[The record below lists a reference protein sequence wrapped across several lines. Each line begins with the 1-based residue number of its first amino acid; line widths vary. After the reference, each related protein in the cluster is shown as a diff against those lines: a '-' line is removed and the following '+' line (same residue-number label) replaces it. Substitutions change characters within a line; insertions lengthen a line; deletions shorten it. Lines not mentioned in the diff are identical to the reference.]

1 MCERLAS
8 DPTSIATWTLFYVFP
23 FCILPAVPKD
33 KRVRR
38 SGLTQTQS
46 IRERI
51 RRWRAG
57 ECVQL
62 WRESLKMTSLARRR
76 NEARRKKN
84 INEEEQKEFNAR
96 RAAMFVSEGE
106 YSKAMQTLTSD
117 GLVPAT
123 EDNLQLM
130 SDLHPRCEPPT
141 VLNTDEPQ
149 IQLSQSEVRKTIML
163 LRNGTSAGPCGF
175 KPGHLKACISTAAL
189 ARRDRTLAAIC
200 RLVNQVAAGRV
211 PESIRHLFSSASLFG
226 VPKRSGG
233 LRPVAAGSLLRRITA
248 TTIARKLKDKA
259 AALFRPLQVGIGIRN
274 SCESIIH
281 SVRLLVDSN
290 PNIAIL
296 QTDFQSAFNLCSR
309 NAMMEG
315 VAEHFPEMLEFV
327 KVTYGRESSLFFG
340 EYELQSQVGVQ
351 QGDGLGVIL
360 FGLILHPIITE
371 IKVKVP
377 DLLLNSWMLD
387 DGCLAADA
395 DRTADLGAALDIIS
409 DLGPARGLHLSTD
422 LTVGEGRGKTSLW
435 QPNTE
440 AEAAPDLLG
449 RGVKL
454 IRAEGIKILGSAVG
468 SRDYVN
474 QFLSAAV
481 EKVRRVT
488 DMLPLLQDS
497 QKQYV
502 LLRSTLSIGK
512 FWYLLRTTP
521 CTEHSGVLR
530 EFDAV
535 TRSALNDLLGT
546 VLSNSSYLQATL
558 PVSASGLGL
567 RNSFDHSSAAYSA
580 SILSC
585 LDLMLQLIGSEYVD
599 RLSDE
604 AAGRGGEAAG
614 HVGEAGAGGEDDH
627 DLEPAVGPAG
637 GVGGGVG
644 GEDDQDLGP
653 EAGPDKAEVIAGL
666 LITPAVLASLSEAA
680 GEVISLA
687 DLLAGTNQKALSQK
701 IDADRLSQ
709 LKQMFEDSPRDKAR
723 IAALSTP
730 RSRDFLYAVPCREFH
745 MRSEQFSVIVKY
757 QMGANVYEDGDF
769 TCPACHQ
776 PAGANGDH
784 MLVCGGVGN
793 GRIIRHN
800 AIREVLISV
809 AKQSGLSPVREP
821 RFLLP
826 GVDRRPADLMI
837 RHWSRQGS
845 DTLIDCVISS
855 SLRQD
860 TLSRYEAGTVG
871 RLAHERKVQQ
881 VGGAVNRLNMEFLPF
896 SLESLGTLT
905 QTAINIVTKLGRDRA
920 IRNGGDQD
928 KSVNNA
934 FKQISVTLQKCN
946 SDMFLNKYY
955 SLESYNIM

>member
-1 MCERLAS
+1 M
-8 DPTSIATWTLFYVFP
+8 D
-23 FCILPAVPKD
+23 
-33 KRVRR
+33 
-38 SGLTQTQS
+38 
-46 IRERI
+46 
-51 RRWRAG
+51 
-57 ECVQL
+57 
-62 WRESLKMTSLARRR
+62 
-76 NEARRKKN
+76 
-84 INEEEQKEFNAR
+84 
-96 RAAMFVSEGE
+96 
-106 YSKAMQTLTSD
+106 
-117 GLVPAT
+117 
-123 EDNLQLM
+123 
-130 SDLHPRCEPPT
+130 
-141 VLNTDEPQ
+141 TDEPQ

-163 LRNGTSAGPCGF
+163 LRNGTSAGPCGY
-175 KPGHLKACISTAAL
+175 KAGHVKACISVAAL
-189 ARRDRTLAAIC
+189 ARRDRTLAAIT
-200 RLVNQVAAGRV
+200 RLVNQVAEGRV

-233 LRPVAAGSLLRRITA
+233 VRPVAAGSLLCRITA
-248 TTIARKLKDKA
+248 SAIARKLRDKA
-259 AALFRPLQVGIGIRN
+259 AALFRPLQVGIGTRN

-281 SVRLLVDSN
+281 SVRLLVNNN

-309 NAMMEG
+309 NAIMEG
-315 VAEHFPEMLEFV
+315 VAENFPEMLEFV

-340 EYELQSQVGVQ
+340 EYELQSQLGVR
-351 QGDGLGVIL
+351 QGCGLGAIL
-360 FGLILHPIITE
+360 FGLVLHPIISE

-377 DLLLNSWMLD
+377 DLLLNCWMLD
-387 DGCLAADA
+387 DGCLAANR
-395 DRTADLGAALDIIS
+395 DRAADLGAALDIIS

-449 RGVKL
+449 RGVRL
-454 IRAEGIKILGSAVG
+454 IQAAGIKILGSAVG
-468 SRDYVN
+468 SHTFVK
-474 QFLSAAV
+474 QFLTDAV
-481 EKVRRVT
+481 EKVRRIT

-512 FWYLLRTTP
+512 FHYLLRTAP
-521 CTEHSGVLR
+521 CSEHPGVLR
-530 EFDAV
+530 GFDAV

-701 IDADRLSQ
+701 IDAARLSQ

-934 FKQISVTLQKCN
+934 FIQISVTLQKCN